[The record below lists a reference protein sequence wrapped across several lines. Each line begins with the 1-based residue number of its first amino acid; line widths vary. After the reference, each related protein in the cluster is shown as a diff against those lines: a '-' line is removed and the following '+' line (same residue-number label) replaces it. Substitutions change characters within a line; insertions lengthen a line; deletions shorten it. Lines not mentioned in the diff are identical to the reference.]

1 MLGGHNHYRERVS
14 NLDLDL
20 DAVRAR
26 IDKSVLKIGK
36 GIFLWLRQRLGY
48 RPSS

>member
-14 NLDLDL
+14 NLDL